1 MLSGSKR
8 IDTVLQTCYNDRR
21 LSCMVVHDM
30 HPLKILFL
38 FPTAYFGRHTGFR
51 GITILEGKKIEICSA
66 SPRKIHRD
74 GEYGGTAKRVTF
86 EARDGDVTFILPD
99 TV

>member
-1 MLSGSKR
+1 
-8 IDTVLQTCYNDRR
+8 
-21 LSCMVVHDM
+21 M

-74 GEYGGTAKRVTF
+74 GEYGGTAKRVTLMKSETETLLSYCHNKKHHQILEF
-86 EARDGDVTFILPD
+86 PVISDGVSVCYILIMCLICN
-99 TV
+99 

>member
-1 MLSGSKR
+1 
-8 IDTVLQTCYNDRR
+8 
-21 LSCMVVHDM
+21 MVVHDM

-51 GITILEGKKIEICSA
+51 GITILEGKKIEIRSA

-74 GEYGGTAKRVTF
+74 GEHGGTAKRVRF
-86 EARDGDVTFILPD
+86 EAGDGDVTFILPG

>member
-1 MLSGSKR
+1 
-8 IDTVLQTCYNDRR
+8 
-21 LSCMVVHDM
+21 M

-51 GITILEGKKIEICSA
+51 GSPSWKERKIEICSA

-74 GEYGGTAKRVTF
+74 GEYGGTAKQVTF
-86 EARDGDVTFILPD
+86 EAGDGDRYFHTAIIKNTIRFWNSPVISDGVSVCYILIMCLICN
-99 TV
+99 

>member
-1 MLSGSKR
+1 
-8 IDTVLQTCYNDRR
+8 
-21 LSCMVVHDM
+21 M

-74 GEYGGTAKRVTF
+74 GEIRRNR
-86 EARDGDVTFILPD
+86 EAGDV
-99 TV
+99 

>member
-1 MLSGSKR
+1 
-8 IDTVLQTCYNDRR
+8 
-21 LSCMVVHDM
+21 M

-66 SPRKIHRD
+66 SPGR
-74 GEYGGTAKRVTF
+74 YTGTANTEEPRS
-86 EARDGDVTFILPD
+86 G
-99 TV
+99 

>member
-1 MLSGSKR
+1 
-8 IDTVLQTCYNDRR
+8 
-21 LSCMVVHDM
+21 M

-51 GITILEGKKIEICSA
+51 GITILEGKKIEIRSA

-74 GEYGGTAKRVTF
+74 G
-86 EARDGDVTFILPD
+86 D
-99 TV
+99 TEEPRSG